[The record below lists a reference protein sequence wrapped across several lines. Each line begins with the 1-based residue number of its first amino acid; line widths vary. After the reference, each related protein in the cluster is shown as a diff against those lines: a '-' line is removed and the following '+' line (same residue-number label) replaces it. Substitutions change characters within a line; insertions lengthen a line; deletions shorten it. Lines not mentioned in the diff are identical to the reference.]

1 MINVYALEN
10 IMDNYIFMMEKIAK
24 EFDSAT
30 IGEKQKLANQFFLLH
45 NVVDQARSRFGRE
58 VVDGFVEGNTER
70 IKNLGLDL
78 STKGL
83 KSFRTSGILGG

>member
-10 IMDNYIFMMEKIAK
+10 IMDNYIFMMEKIST

-45 NVVDQARSRFGRE
+45 NVVDQARSKFGRGI
-58 VVDGFVEGNTER
+58 VDGFVEGRTER
-70 IKNLGLDL
+70 IKDLGLDL

-83 KSFRTSGILGG
+83 KEFRTSGILGG